1 MVSCCVSDW
10 WDVQD
15 GDRCKVQL
23 NLGFESD
30 NFIVHLYGW
39 DFCFVVCSFF
49 GEVLRMPFLIS
60 EIVSR
65 KKVVCSRS
73 SSFGVT

>member
-30 NFIVHLYGW
+30 NFTVHL
-39 DFCFVVCSFF
+39 
-49 GEVLRMPFLIS
+49 
-60 EIVSR
+60 
-65 KKVVCSRS
+65 
-73 SSFGVT
+73 